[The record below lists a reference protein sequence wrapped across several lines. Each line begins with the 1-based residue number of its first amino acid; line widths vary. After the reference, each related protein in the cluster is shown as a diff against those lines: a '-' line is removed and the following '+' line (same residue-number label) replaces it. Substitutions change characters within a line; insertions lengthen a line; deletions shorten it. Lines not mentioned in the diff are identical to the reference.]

1 MIKLIIFILSIF
13 FLSHCSFNEK
23 TTIWNDK
30 EKKEIQK
37 DIRKISS
44 KNKKIVAEFNDELK
58 LDLSKIKM
66 NNKIVDNKNDYG
78 SQDYIGEIIKVGR
91 YKFSKLEN
99 VKQLNFKP
107 IFFNNGLIFFD
118 KKGSIIRYKD
128 NQKILWKKNH
138 YSKSERKLKP
148 KLNFVLVDENLIVT
162 DSIAKYYSINVNTG
176 TLNWSNSNVYPFN
189 SGIKTSKNKFFV
201 VDYKNTLRC
210 YNINDGSECWNLQTE
225 DSFTLSNSKFSLI
238 IVDDLVVF
246 NNSVGDITAVN
257 IETGLITWQLPT
269 QNSNIINQTYSFKTS
284 KLVSD
289 GKSIFFSNNKN
300 EFYSVDVKTGTTNW
314 INEINSNLTPII
326 SENLLFTV
334 SNEGYLY
341 VLEKNNGNIIR
352 VNLHFVTL

>member
-1 MIKLIIFILSIF
+1 
-13 FLSHCSFNEK
+13 
-23 TTIWNDK
+23 
-30 EKKEIQK
+30 
-37 DIRKISS
+37 
-44 KNKKIVAEFNDELK
+44 
-58 LDLSKIKM
+58 M
-66 NNKIVDNKNDYG
+66 NN
-78 SQDYIGEIIKVGR
+78 EI
-91 YKFSKLEN
+91 
-99 VKQLNFKP
+99 
-107 IFFNNGLIFFD
+107 IFFD

-225 DSFTLSNSKFSLI
+225 DSFTLSNSNFSLI

-269 QNSNIINQTYSFKTS
+269 QNSSIINQTYIFKAS

-289 GKSIFFSNNKN
+289 GKSIFFSHNKN
-300 EFYSVDVKTGTTNW
+300 EFY
-314 INEINSNLTPII
+314 
-326 SENLLFTV
+326 
-334 SNEGYLY
+334 
-341 VLEKNNGNIIR
+341 
-352 VNLHFVTL
+352 